1 MPTLGFALSTVFV
14 MEMSA
19 EGAEHEPLLELAEP
33 EAEPVPVELVAF
45 AVGQH
50 PVAEAELEAFD
61 DPFEE
66 ELEAFIVP
74 AGQPTTIDTL
84 ELLFA
89 VFRSVVLADT
99 VAVFHNVE
107 LAAEFTSALMLRV
120 ATALGKRLPIVHA
133 PVELAYEVLA
143 EAVAFSNVR
152 PVGKVSVATTP
163 VETLGPFAVT
173 VMV

>member
-1 MPTLGFALSTVFV
+1 

-84 ELLFA
+84 ELLFE
-89 VFRSVVLADT
+89 RSLSVVPVDSPT
-99 VAVFHNVE
+99 VAMFLIVDPAVPVFAVAAICKVAVE
-107 LAAEFTSALMLRV
+107 LALMS
-120 ATALGKRLPIVHA
+120 PIVQI
-133 PVELAYEVLA
+133 PVELA
-143 EAVAFSNVR
+143 
-152 PVGKVSVATTP
+152 
-163 VETLGPFAVT
+163 
-173 VMV
+173 